1 MSTLNLAEVKSIKG
15 KNVKL
20 LYIDGSAVGLDPVL
34 LGRFDDIWVSVPD
47 ISDLSYQWELLQG
60 VIYVD
65 KISSVIQSEITTSN
79 RLDKFTLEFTLED
92 MEYQEDYLGE
102 MTLYESMQLVVGS
115 CLAFA
120 KAFTSYKF
128 TDKII
133 MVTHWD
139 GIAESIY
146 AVDQFAPRE

>member
-1 MSTLNLAEVKSIKG
+1 MATLILDGVESIKG

-20 LYIDGSAVGLDPVL
+20 LYIDGRNVGLDSVL
-34 LGRFDDIWVSVPD
+34 LGRFDDIWVSVPE
-47 ISDLSYQWELLQG
+47 ISDLSYRWELLQG

-65 KISSVIQSEITTSN
+65 RIPSVIQSKITTSN

-92 MEYQEDYLGE
+92 LKYKDDYLGE
-102 MTLYESMQLVVGS
+102 ITQYEPMQLVVGS

-120 KAFTSYKF
+120 KAFTCYKP
-128 TDKII
+128 TDKIM

-139 GIAESIY
+139 GIAEFIY
-146 AVDQFAPRE
+146 AVDQLAPQE

>member
-1 MSTLNLAEVKSIKG
+1 MSTLNLDGVESIKG
-15 KNVKL
+15 RKVKL
-20 LYIDGSAVGLDPVL
+20 LYIDKSVSIDTVL
-34 LGRFDDIWVSVPD
+34 LGRFDDIWVSVPS
-47 ISDLSYQWELLQG
+47 ISDLSYRWELLQG

-65 KISSVIQSEITTSN
+65 RISSVIQSEITTSN

-92 MEYQEDYLGE
+92 LEYQEDYLGE
-102 MTLYESMQLVVGS
+102 MTQYEPMRLAVGN

-120 KAFTSYKF
+120 KAFTCYKP

-139 GIAESIY
+139 RIAESIC
-146 AVDQFAPRE
+146 ALDGIKRANV